1 METKRDASHKSCH
14 DTTPGL
20 GILLSTLGAVV
31 IVTLICGLGVIVPRV
46 GWRDL
51 GIVWAYDA
59 LFLFLLDVTKLA
71 LFYYLLPQRVPVAA
85 MVVGGV
91 EESCGGG
98 GSSVLQPIEPM
109 QGMGGVVQM
118 KRLVTAAWADEHDE
132 AEAAF
137 GDGGEGSGV

>member
-1 METKRDASHKSCH
+1 M
-14 DTTPGL
+14 
-20 GILLSTLGAVV
+20 
-31 IVTLICGLGVIVPRV
+31 
-46 GWRDL
+46 

-71 LFYYLLPQRVPVAA
+71 LFYYVLPQRAPMAA

-91 EESCGGG
+91 EESDGGG

-118 KRLVTAAWADEHDE
+118 KRLVTAAWAGEHDE

-137 GDGGEGSGV
+137 GGGGEGSGV